1 MEGPPVRDPA
11 TGRLARVVVSED
23 RSATNTSGISKTR
36 LETFSDGVLAIV
48 ITLLVIEIRP
58 PEVHGGETLAAAL
71 WDQWPSY
78 LAYFIAF
85 AQIGV
90 IWLNHHR
97 LFDQVRVVDGPLLLL
112 NLNLLMWIA
121 LIPFPTAVVA
131 DNLKAGGASAE
142 TAMALFSGL
151 LVITA
156 ISFVSLYAW
165 ITHDARLVH
174 QLPPREIVR
183 AARIRF
189 GVGLGFYSLAFAIA
203 FVAPYVA
210 LVMHALSAGYY
221 AFDQATLQSVRAD

>member
-1 MEGPPVRDPA
+1 M
-11 TGRLARVVVSED
+11 T
-23 RSATNTSGISKTR
+23 SAETSGTGITKAR

-58 PEVHGGETLAAAL
+58 PEVEAGETLARAL

-78 LAYFIAF
+78 LAYFLAF

-131 DNLKAGGASAE
+131 DNLTEGAASAE
-142 TAMALFSGL
+142 TAVALFSALL
-151 LVITA
+151 LVTA
-156 ISFVSLYAW
+156 VSFVGLYAW
-165 ITHDARLVH
+165 ITHDTRLVH
-174 QLPPREIVR
+174 ELPPPDVVR
-183 AARIRF
+183 AARVRF
-189 GVGLGFYSLAFAIA
+189 GIGLAFYSLAFAVS

-210 LVMHALSAGYY
+210 LAMHALSAGYY
-221 AFDQATLQSVRAD
+221 AFDQATLQPTAAA

>member
-1 MEGPPVRDPA
+1 MA
-11 TGRLARVVVSED
+11 SA
-23 RSATNTSGISKTR
+23 ATNRTGITKSR

-58 PEVHGGETLAAAL
+58 PEVGAGETLAEAL
-71 WDQWPSY
+71 WDHWPSY
-78 LAYFIAF
+78 LAYFLAF

-97 LFDQVRVVDGPLLLL
+97 LFDQVRSVDGPLLLL

-131 DNLKAGGASAE
+131 DNLQEGGASAE
-142 TAMALFSGL
+142 TAVALFSGL
-151 LVITA
+151 LVINA
-156 ISFVSLYAW
+156 ISFTGLYAW

-174 QLPPREIVR
+174 ELPPRDVVR

-189 GVGLGFYSLAFAIA
+189 GIGLGFYSLAFAISFA
-203 FVAPYVA
+203 APYVA

-221 AFDQATLQSVRAD
+221 AFDQATLQSSPAD